1 VIYLVQFHFRR
12 VRDKLVLAQM
22 LNEYGMKQRRR
33 HHSSPSPLG
42 ILPKI
47 KDGGYGVL
55 PFIAKVA
62 YSEEVRKSD

>member
-33 HHSSPSPLG
+33 HHSNPSPLG
-42 ILPKI
+42 ILP
-47 KDGGYGVL
+47 
-55 PFIAKVA
+55 
-62 YSEEVRKSD
+62 